1 MVRILLAVFLALPI
15 WPAQAADGTASA
27 VAVNSWGFN
36 Q

>member
-1 MVRILLAVFLALPI
+1 MIRNLLFALFVLLLGC
-15 WPAQAADGTASA
+15 ASADATASA